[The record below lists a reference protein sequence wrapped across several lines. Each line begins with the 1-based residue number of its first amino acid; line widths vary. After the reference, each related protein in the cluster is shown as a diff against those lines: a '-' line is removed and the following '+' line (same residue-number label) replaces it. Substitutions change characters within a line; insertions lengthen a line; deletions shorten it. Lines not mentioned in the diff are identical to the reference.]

1 MDVQVECCANVGMS
15 QQDAHG
21 LIVALA
27 FNAACREAVAQP
39 VEFQRRDIQLGH
51 EALVV
56 VPVTSRLYG
65 PVAVGE
71 HEEIPVHHLLQ
82 RPDHLH
88 EIPGHRHFPHGVP
101 CLWSVEYQFSMTS
114 FPFEHINSPEGSPD
128 MYRTPFNVDVGPGKG
143 TYLPDP
149 QSGAQADV
157 DAEVSEGEVRHEVV
171 HDLLLVRTCQDL
183 EAAGAAFGGEADG
196 SAPA

>member
-1 MDVQVECCANVGMS
+1 MKKSCFRSSSSFVPAVFKE
-15 QQDAHG
+15 
-21 LIVALA
+21 
-27 FNAACREAVAQP
+27 ACKYC
-39 VEFQRRDIQLGH
+39 GK
-51 EALVV
+51 
-56 VPVTSRLYG
+56 T
-65 PVAVGE
+65 
-71 HEEIPVHHLLQ
+71 
-82 RPDHLH
+82 
-88 EIPGHRHFPHGVP
+88 
-101 CLWSVEYQFSMTS
+101 

-157 DAEVSEGEVRHEVV
+157 DAEVPEGEVRHEVV